1 LATIHQI
8 RPDIIPANLVPQ
20 GAKPIPATK
29 KKEISKIKKKTNS
42 SFDFMVPIQW
52 TPKIQP
58 NGWYCF
64 KILSVLFKF
73 NIRWMSEKYSGVR
86 ALWDNNT
93 KTFHLQNGKII
104 QPPKVFADLLLSP
117 HENENITQLDGILWL
132 GYEQQQ
138 QYDLTQ
144 KLSSENLQDEEE
156 LWLKL
161 QYLVFDIPNSSA
173 NLDERF
179 DLLKGLSLRKGIS

>member
-1 LATIHQI
+1 
-8 RPDIIPANLVPQ
+8 
-20 GAKPIPATK
+20 
-29 KKEISKIKKKTNS
+29 
-42 SFDFMVPIQW
+42 
-52 TPKIQP
+52 
-58 NGWYCF
+58 
-64 KILSVLFKF
+64 
-73 NIRWMSEKYSGVR
+73 MSEKYSGIR

-132 GYEQQQ
+132 GYGQQQ
-138 QYDLTQ
+138 QYDLAQ

-173 NLDERF
+173 NLNERF